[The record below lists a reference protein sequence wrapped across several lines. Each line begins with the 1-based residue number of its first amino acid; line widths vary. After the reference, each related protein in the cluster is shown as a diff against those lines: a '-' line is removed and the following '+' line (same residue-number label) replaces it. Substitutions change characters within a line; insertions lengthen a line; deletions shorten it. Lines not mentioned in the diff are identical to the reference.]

1 MEVQKSFQE
10 PNKCPPDQIEIGNVL
25 FVSSFKIAKSLY
37 CYDKA
42 DAMSRIII
50 RQDIWWNF
58 VVRNVKTI
66 SDIQL
71 EILYDT
77 IPHLHRTIYIVTLFL
92 VLNFSNGDK
101 VTVNTSGI
109 YVSYWNLK
117 INKNVYN
124 FTKSHICQSNKI
136 QSTRVNRHVYRAW
149 HYGINMVFTVT

>member
-1 MEVQKSFQE
+1 MA
-10 PNKCPPDQIEIGNVL
+10 IWIVL
-25 FVSSFKIAKSLY
+25 FVSSLKIARSLY
-37 CYDKA
+37 CYEKT
-42 DAMSRIII
+42 DAMNRIII

-58 VVRNVKTI
+58 VVRNVKII

-77 IPHLHRTIYIVTLFL
+77 SPHWTIYIVTLFL

-124 FTKSHICQSNKI
+124 FTKSHTCYSNKI